1 MLARQITRIAVA
13 DAPRRGRHRS
23 ASSPTSHPADSRER
37 QFRVSSVNWT
47 HMDVGIHRSVRR
59 VFPPDHLHE
68 LISDLGSVAVVPDDR
83 PVEDCDALVTFDYGP
98 RFSTPT
104 STGSIRFRPAST
116 GSRSRICRDTASDCR
131 TAPASTATPSA
142 SGRSDGVASRADCLG
157 MHVTGVRRTPTPVD
171 HVERVYMPADLT
183 DAVAEAR
190 FVVLTARSPTTRGD

>member
-1 MLARQITRIAVA
+1 
-13 DAPRRGRHRS
+13 
-23 ASSPTSHPADSRER
+23 
-37 QFRVSSVNWT
+37 
-47 HMDVGIHRSVRR
+47 MDVGIHRSVRR

-98 RFSTPT
+98 AFLDDDLDWVHSIQAGVDRFPFEDLSRHGVRLSN
-104 STGSIRFRPAST
+104 STGIHGDAVGLGT
-116 GSRSRICRDTASDCR
+116 LGQ
-131 TAPASTATPSA
+131 
-142 SGRSDGVASRADCLG
+142 GVASRADCLG